1 MWLIASGK
9 KKICNVL
16 MLKLIRKIGKFNN
29 RINDLTF
36 KELDYIKT
44 F

>member
-1 MWLIASGK
+1 
-9 KKICNVL
+9 

-29 RINDLTF
+29 RINDLTL